1 MKIVTKK
8 HKTMKSK
15 IFLTLIMV
23 VLTTIIINAQS
34 PILSITTERGSNIPD
49 GAYLKDT
56 NNVLDKFTGTWQ
68 YTQGN
73 DTLTISIQKI
83 TQHFNG
89 SYYKDKLIG
98 GYKYVQNGK
107 VLVNNISPSS
117 DDLLISG
124 SLIKSND
131 LNLIHLSFKD
141 SERKRISY
149 RLDLT
154 YIRPGLQNPSA
165 QLIWNLR
172 ITQIGFCGALPNRP
186 APSDEECRKDNRLPL
201 NLTLTKIN

>member
-83 TQHFNG
+83 TQHLG
-89 SYYKDKLIG
+89 
-98 GYKYVQNGK
+98 V
-107 VLVNNISPSS
+107 
-117 DDLLISG
+117 
-124 SLIKSND
+124 
-131 LNLIHLSFKD
+131 
-141 SERKRISY
+141 
-149 RLDLT
+149 
-154 YIRPGLQNPSA
+154 
-165 QLIWNLR
+165 
-172 ITQIGFCGALPNRP
+172 
-186 APSDEECRKDNRLPL
+186 
-201 NLTLTKIN
+201 